1 MEASERG
8 ALFLVRFV
16 AAALIGW
23 TLIEVGMYV
32 AVQHQKTLP
41 VEIIPCCTRSVPLII
56 GIAMLIKARA
66 IAEWVADT
74 LDL

>member
-23 TLIEVGMYV
+23 TLVELGMYALDLHV
-32 AVQHQKTLP
+32 NNLP
-41 VEIIPCCTRSVPLII
+41 LKVLPCFIRCIPLII
-56 GIAMLIKARA
+56 GVTMLIKARA
-66 IAEWVADT
+66 LAEWVADT